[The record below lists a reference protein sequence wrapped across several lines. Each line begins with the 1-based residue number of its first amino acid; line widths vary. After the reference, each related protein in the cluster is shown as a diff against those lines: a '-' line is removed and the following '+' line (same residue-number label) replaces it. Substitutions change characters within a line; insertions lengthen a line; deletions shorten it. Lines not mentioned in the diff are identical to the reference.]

1 MELETPLLGRTAV
14 EGVLSDPAQ
23 RLRLA
28 AYARSRFGIDSDT
41 AEDLLQETALEVLG
55 QRSLVSSPRGFI
67 FTVFHARCCRFLRNQ
82 QARYRVFDRGDRAT
96 LEEAPNAA
104 EASERIDS
112 RLTVEQALEEISE
125 GCRKLL
131 LAYYVEGQ
139 TLREAANRTA
149 LAYSGVWKTI
159 TRCLQKLRR
168 RLA

>member
-1 MELETPLLGRTAV
+1 MELETPLLGRDAV

-41 AEDLLQETALEVLG
+41 AEDLLQETALEVLR

-82 QARYRVFDRGDRAT
+82 QARYRVFDRGDCVT

-104 EASERIDS
+104 ASDGIDS

-139 TLREAANRTA
+139 TLREAADRTA
-149 LAYSGVWKTI
+149 LAYS
-159 TRCLQKLRR
+159 
-168 RLA
+168 

>member
-1 MELETPLLGRTAV
+1 MELETPLLGRNAV

-23 RLRLA
+23 RSRLV

-41 AEDLLQETALEVLG
+41 AEDLLQETALEVLR

-67 FTVFHARCCRFLRNQ
+67 FTVFHARCCRYLRNQ
-82 QARYRVFDRGDRAT
+82 QARYRVFARGGDCAT
-96 LEEAPNAA
+96 LEEAPNAT
-104 EASERIDS
+104 ASEGIDS

-139 TLREAANRTA
+139 TLREAADRTA

-168 RLA
+168 CLA

>member
-23 RLRLA
+23 RSRLV

-41 AEDLLQETALEVLG
+41 AEDLLQETALEVLR
-55 QRSLVSSPRGFI
+55 QRSLLSSPRGFI

-82 QARYRVFDRGDRAT
+82 KARYRVFDRGDCGT
-96 LEEAPNAA
+96 VEEAPS
-104 EASERIDS
+104 ASAFEGIDS
-112 RLTVEQALEEISE
+112 RLTVEQALEEISA

-139 TLREAANRTA
+139 TLREAADRTA

-168 RLA
+168 CLA

>member
-23 RLRLA
+23 RSRLV
-28 AYARSRFGIDSDT
+28 AYARSRFGIDSDA
-41 AEDLLQETALEVLG
+41 AEDLLQETALEVLR

-82 QARYRVFDRGDRAT
+82 QARYRVFDRGDCTT
-96 LEEAPNAA
+96 LEKAPNAA
-104 EASERIDS
+104 TPDGIDS
-112 RLTVEQALEEISE
+112 RLTVGRALEEISE

-139 TLREAANRTA
+139 TLREAANGTA

-168 RLA
+168 CLA